1 MNEIRG
7 ILFDKDGTLL
17 DFDATWGAFA
27 QELVMEAAGGDPQ
40 EAARLLRLI
49 GYDPQTRRFAA
60 GSLFA
65 AGTNAELVAA
75 LHPDLSGE
83 RLAHRIAEANR
94 RATAIPVL
102 PLPGV
107 AETIRLLGATGFR
120 LGLATNDST
129 MGATLALQAFGVSE
143 WFDAAFGYDAVARP
157 KPAPDVVLAFAGTVG
172 LNPAHIAVVG
182 DNPHDMRCAR
192 DAGAGLAIGVLSGN
206 SRREDLAPLADCI
219 LESVADLPAL
229 FGVDAAAD
237 GNGFIRP

>member
-120 LGLATNDST
+120 LGLATN
-129 MGATLALQAFGVSE
+129 
-143 WFDAAFGYDAVARP
+143 VARP

-237 GNGFIRP
+237 ENGFIRP